1 MGTEAELLVDVA
13 NPSGLITS
21 YLHPDVK
28 RVGAATDFSFK
39 DHLAS
44 NRAVQRYNGATTTT
58 DYSAFGKPLTSN
70 GSLPIN
76 GKAYLNERYDAETG
90 LIYLHA
96 RYDDPNLAHF
106 LTPDSYDPWEAG
118 VDFNRYAY
126 AGNDPI
132 NFSDPNGHVKH
143 KHTSDSGS
151 GNHKGNSDIPS
162 HDAKGN
168 IITIIAIRI
177 RAKAARH
184 CKNR

>member
-44 NRAVQRYNGATTTT
+44 NRAVQRYNGATTNT
-58 DYSAFGKPLTSN
+58 DYGPFGKPLTSN

-96 RYDDPNLAHF
+96 RYDDPNLATSSRRTR
-106 LTPDSYDPWEAG
+106 LTRGRRVS
-118 VDFNRYAY
+118 
-126 AGNDPI
+126 
-132 NFSDPNGHVKH
+132 
-143 KHTSDSGS
+143 TSTAMPMCLVPAFDGW
-151 GNHKGNSDIPS
+151 GLG
-162 HDAKGN
+162 
-168 IITIIAIRI
+168 
-177 RAKAARH
+177 
-184 CKNR
+184 